1 MASGCGEFK
10 ARGVN
15 KAATY
20 KLVQWHSQL
29 WLWGVPQDSHTY
41 AFTLQQ
47 PMVVVVEGEMGQ
59 WETDKQTHQ
68 TQSEWDPRS
77 GMHKSESLP
86 MSRSTQ
92 LGMNREDEQDNII
105 LLSGEGEKR
114 NEQVNEVEL
123 PYWEFNMITW
133 VRSSNGLGSISRTS
147 LINSWLQLTQ
157 PQPTIS
163 SWQWNS
169 SI

>member
-20 KLVQWHSQL
+20 KLVQWRSQL
-29 WLWGVPQDSHTY
+29 WLWGVPQDSRTY

-47 PMVVVVEGEMGQ
+47 PMVVVVEGET
-59 WETDKQTHQ
+59 EQTHQ

-77 GMHKSESLP
+77 GMRKSESLR

-92 LGMNREDEQDNII
+92 LGMNREDEQDSII
-105 LLSGEGEKR
+105 LLSGEGERR

-147 LINSWLQLTQ
+147 LVDSRLQLTQ

-163 SWQWNS
+163 SRQRNS